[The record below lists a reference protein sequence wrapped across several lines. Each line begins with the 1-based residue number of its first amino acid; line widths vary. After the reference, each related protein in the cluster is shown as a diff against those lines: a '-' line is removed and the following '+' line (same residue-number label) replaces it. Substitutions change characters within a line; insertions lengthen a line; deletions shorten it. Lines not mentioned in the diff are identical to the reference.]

1 MYKEHVVVCVIPA
14 RGGSK
19 GLTGKNIKMF
29 CGKPLIAHTIEQAK
43 QSNYIDHVIVSTE
56 DEAIAQISLE
66 YGAEVPFIRPMELA
80 GDSSSTVD
88 VLLHA
93 INWFENKDQYLFDIL
108 VLLHVTTPLRSVE
121 DIDKSIVLL
130 VEEKAD
136 NVFSVAESHRN
147 PYFNMVEEDSDGF
160 VRLVKEGCFSTRQS
174 APKVYDMN
182 SSIYVW
188 WKELLKQK
196 KKIFL
201 DKTKIYIMPKER
213 SIDID
218 DNLDFKIAEIMMS
231 ERKKI
236 VNEVVHEKM

>member
-1 MYKEHVVVCVIPA
+1 MYKDLVVVCVIPA

-19 GLTGKNIKMF
+19 GLPGKNIKNF

-43 QSNYIDHVIVSTE
+43 QSKYIDRVIVSTE
-56 DEAIAQISLE
+56 DKEITQISLD

-80 GDSSSTVD
+80 GDNASTID

-93 INWFENKDQYLFDIL
+93 IKWLEEEEKYNFDIL

-121 DIDKSIVLL
+121 DIDKCTALL
-130 VEEKAD
+130 IEEGAD
-136 NVFSVAESHRN
+136 NVFSVVEAHRN
-147 PYFNMVEEDSDGF
+147 PYFNMVEETSDGF
-160 VRLVKEGCFSTRQS
+160 VRLVKEGCYSARQA

-182 SSIYVW
+182 ASIYVW
-188 WKELLKQK
+188 WKNLLKEE

-201 DKTKIYIMPKER
+201 KKTKAFVMPKER

-218 DNLDFKIAEIMMS
+218 DDLDFRIAEFL
-231 ERKKI
+231 KTKG
-236 VNEVVHEKM
+236 

>member
-1 MYKEHVVVCVIPA
+1 MYKDHVVVCVIPA

-19 GLTGKNIKMF
+19 GLPGKNIKMF
-29 CGKPLIAHTIEQAK
+29 CGKPLIAHTIEHAR
-43 QSNYIDHVIVSTE
+43 QSKYIDRVIVSTE
-56 DEAIAQISLE
+56 TEEIAQISLE

-93 INWFENKDQYLFDIL
+93 IKWLENVDRYAFDIL
-108 VLLHVTTPLRSVE
+108 LLLHTTTPLRSVE
-121 DIDKSIVLL
+121 DINRCIALM

-136 NVFSVAESHRN
+136 NVFSVTEAHRN
-147 PYFNMVEEDSDGF
+147 PYFNMVEEGSDGF
-160 VRLVKEGCFSTRQS
+160 VRLVKEGCYLTRQS

-182 SSIYVW
+182 ASIYVW
-188 WKELLKQK
+188 WKNVLKEG

-201 DKTKIYIMPKER
+201 KKTKAYVMPKER

-218 DNLDFKIAEIMMS
+218 DDLDFRIAELL
-231 ERKKI
+231 RTKG
-236 VNEVVHEKM
+236 